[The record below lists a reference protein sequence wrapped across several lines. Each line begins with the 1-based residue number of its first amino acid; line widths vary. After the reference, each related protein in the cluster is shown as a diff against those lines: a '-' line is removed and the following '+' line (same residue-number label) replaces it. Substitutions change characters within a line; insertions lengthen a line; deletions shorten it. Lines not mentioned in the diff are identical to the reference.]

1 MPAKVVF
8 SLLPFSCEPCPR
20 SRRNRWTTQVLEVR
34 RCLAGTPAF
43 SVLETGDIILTV
55 DGKLVT
61 NFRVSHATQRRCRS
75 DGCRWHL

>member
-1 MPAKVVF
+1 R
-8 SLLPFSCEPCPR
+8 L
-20 SRRNRWTTQVLEVR
+20 QVLEVR

-61 NFRVSHATQRRCRS
+61 NFR
-75 DGCRWHL
+75 